1 MVYYEP
7 NDALVARYPG
17 GSFGINLYEF
27 STEHFFSAEDGMP
40 YSSIGV
46 ITHGVVTIKSAY
58 AKVDIPTGG
67 IFYISA
73 DEKYT
78 STWTGDPD
86 VDFTRGRRL
95 TGCRRA
101 DASPYPRSGTT
112 GTSTRSG
119 FSKMSVIF

>member
-27 STEHFFSAEDGMP
+27 GTEHFFSAEDGMP
-40 YSSIGV
+40 YSSIGI
-46 ITHGVVTIKSAY
+46 ITHGVVTLKSAY

-67 IFYISA
+67 IFYIPA

-78 STWTGDPD
+78 STWTGDP
-86 VDFTRGRRL
+86 L
-95 TGCRRA
+95 
-101 DASPYPRSGTT
+101 
-112 GTSTRSG
+112 GTSR
-119 FSKMSVIF
+119 VAAA